1 MAPLSY
7 LKHCVKGSLHHII
20 KTKKPKI
27 ICLIVGARVP
37 PFIRKG
43 LLQNMYSEE
52 RGKSLLQYGVP
63 AGRLSVSPIATTKQ
77 GRQENK
83 MRKKETPTMWQKPP
97 PEAASPIP
105 KCGCRLAH
113 AIVAL
118 QAYCLNLVSCP
129 HSNRDLKSN
138 QQKKRKSIR
147 RRRRKEFEKRT
158 KK

>member
-1 MAPLSY
+1 
-7 LKHCVKGSLHHII
+7 
-20 KTKKPKI
+20 
-27 ICLIVGARVP
+27 
-37 PFIRKG
+37 
-43 LLQNMYSEE
+43 
-52 RGKSLLQYGVP
+52 
-63 AGRLSVSPIATTKQ
+63 VSTIATVKTRSV
-77 GRQENK
+77 GESDE
-83 MRKKETPTMWQKPP
+83 KKEKEETPTMWQKPP

-147 RRRRKEFEKRT
+147 RRRRKEFEK
-158 KK
+158 KKEKTVLTFRFLCPDG